1 MREIITTQQEL
12 DRAIS
17 RLKTYIINKNKY
29 ILTFGEIKEK
39 RTLDQN
45 KLYWVW
51 LNCIEME
58 TGNDKDEL
66 HEYFKDK
73 LLPKMRL
80 EMFDDT
86 YERRSTKN
94 LDTAMFSEYLE
105 RIKEFARDKLNI
117 RLLSPEE
124 KEFEAFYNCYAQ
136 I

>member
-105 RIKEFARDKLNI
+105 RLKQFARDKLNI

-124 KEFEAFYNCYAQ
+124 QEFEAFYNCYAQ